1 MCLNRSAAGPWSKLG
16 SFEQSRKE
24 NTQRATA
31 WAGQMIKQQPAH
43 SAPPAPALDI
53 PVDPEFQEQAAALGP
68 EAVSSQQVKGGK
80 GVGKG
85 AQPLGVVHM
94 AGCVQ

>member
-1 MCLNRSAAGPWSKLG
+1 
-16 SFEQSRKE
+16 
-24 NTQRATA
+24 
-31 WAGQMIKQQPAH
+31 MIKQQPAH